1 MANPEGTAAMI
12 ELAEHFYHD
21 DPARG
26 HPDVRTRLP
35 GVSYFFLGNGYLLAA
50 LQVVRGR
57 EGTPLGLLL
66 SDPDRLG
73 PKRDVLTMDPAMG
86 LAPTLLRVTLEE
98 GATFTAGNG
107 AAVFWS
113 EVAGIPAVEAHW
125 EAGPVRVAERFWC
138 PDRTRPVLVRGL
150 ELVNSASHL
159 VTVRLTTGAGGQ
171 TLESGLELPPQR
183 TVRFGVR
190 YELRPAEQRVVAFW
204 TPEPAPDPSAVA
216 WWGETARLEFGDP
229 LLDRLFEAARRQLP
243 AVVSA
248 AGVVDASIW
257 QYQREWVR
265 DHAFMAAGLV
275 RAGCLESARSLLE
288 RLLEEFVEADGA
300 TVDSSEHRPP
310 EEVELDQNGV
320 LLAALALWTDW
331 TGDIGPARRHWVK
344 VAALAEYPLRPD
356 HRHPPSGLLWSAR
369 EFWERHAGFGIK
381 PGLELIYQV
390 FTVVGLRAAASLAG
404 RLGHTSEAERW
415 TGEAGRLLHTIME
428 DPDWRLHDE
437 GGFFKRRGLDGRPQR
452 TIDPGP
458 LPGLPAGLPLIT
470 PGPHRLDPDTCTAL
484 PIALGLVDPAS
495 ESAGRTLEGLEA
507 LWNQGWTG
515 GGYGRYHVSSEPDS
529 PGAWPFP
536 SLFVARACHER
547 REWSRVRRILEWLGA
562 APGSEA
568 GSWFENHG
576 PRIAPPFPQVG
587 IPPWTWAEVL
597 DLLVHHLAGVRPG
610 SDELLLRPRPLP
622 GLERISGSLPLRG
635 GRLQLDL
642 RFIPGVRPAWQS
654 NAELVAEGEAEVRLR
669 YPEGDLVVSAILPAT
684 PTPTEDA

>member
-1 MANPEGTAAMI
+1 MI

-35 GVSYFFLGNGYLLAA
+35 GVSYFFLGNGHLLAA
-50 LQVVRGR
+50 LQVVRGM

-73 PKRDVLTMDPAMG
+73 PKRAVLTMDPSEG
-86 LAPTLLRVTLEE
+86 LAPTLLRVTLEG

-113 EVAGIPAVEAHW
+113 EAAGIPAVEAHW
-125 EAGPVRVAERFWC
+125 EAVPVRVAERFWC
-138 PDRTRPVLVRGL
+138 PDRSRPVLVRGL
-150 ELVNSASHL
+150 ELVNASPYP
-159 VTVRLTTGAGGQ
+159 VTVRLTTGVAGQ
-171 TLESGLELPPQR
+171 TLESDLQLPPR
-183 TVRFGVR
+183 MTVRFGMR
-190 YELRPAEQRVVAFW
+190 YELRPAERRVVAFW
-204 TPEPAPDPSAVA
+204 APEPEPDPAAVA
-216 WWGETARLEFGDP
+216 WWGETTRLEFGDP

-248 AGVVDASIW
+248 AGVVDASVW

-288 RLLEEFVEADGA
+288 RLLVEFVEADGA

-331 TGDIGPARRHWVK
+331 TGDPGPARRHWAK

-356 HRHPPSGLLWSAR
+356 HRHAPSGLLWSAR
-369 EFWERHAGFGIK
+369 EFWERHAGLGIQS
-381 PGLELIYQV
+381 GLELIYQV
-390 FTVVGLRAAASLAG
+390 YTVVGLRAAASLAA
-404 RLGHTSEAERW
+404 RLGHSPEAERW
-415 TGEAGRLLHTIME
+415 TGEAARLLHAVLE

-437 GGFFKRRGLDGRPQR
+437 GGFFKRRGLDGRRQR
-452 TIDPGP
+452 TIEPGP
-458 LPGLPAGLPLIT
+458 LPGLPAGLPLTT
-470 PGPHRLDPDTCTAL
+470 PGPHRLDPDTCTCL
-484 PIALGLVDPAS
+484 PIALGLVDAS
-495 ESAGRTLEGLEA
+495 SELAGRTLEGLEI
-507 LWNQGWTG
+507 LWNQAWGG

-529 PGAWPFP
+529 PGAWPFA

-547 REWSRVRRILEWLGA
+547 GAWSRVRRILEWLGA

-597 DLLVHHLAGVRPG
+597 DLLVQHLAGVRPG
-610 SDELLLRPRPLP
+610 PDELLLRPRPLP
-622 GLERISGSLPLRG
+622 GTERISGSLPLRG

-642 RFIPGVRPAWQS
+642 RFIPGARPAWQS
-654 NAELVAEGEAEVRLR
+654 NAELVAEGESEVRLR
-669 YPEGDLVVSAILPAT
+669 YPEGDLVVAAVLPAPST
-684 PTPTEDA
+684 PSEDV